1 MTSPRDVNLWTSAEH
16 ALEYLRRADTMPHR
30 VEGEAA
36 LLEFLPA
43 GAQDILDLGSGGG
56 RLLALAMAARPGARF
71 VAMDISPTMLE
82 VLGKRFAGDDR
93 VRIIAHDFA
102 HPLPPLGRLDCV
114 ISSFSIHHVADER
127 KRTLYTEVFDL
138 LEPGGV
144 FCNLEHVS
152 SPTTPLHLEFLR
164 RLGLSTE
171 TEDPSN
177 KLLDVE
183 TQLCWLREIGFAEVD
198 CHWKW
203 RELALLAGVKPS
215 ANHGNSAGTPR
226 LRP

>member
-1 MTSPRDVNLWTSAEH
+1 MTSPPDVNLWTSAEH
-16 ALEYLRRADTMPHR
+16 ALEYLRRADTIPHR

-43 GAQDILDLGSGGG
+43 DAQEVLDLGSGGG
-56 RLLALAMAARPGARF
+56 RLLALAMAARPRARF

-102 HPLPPLGRLDCV
+102 KPLPPMGRFDCV
-114 ISSFSIHHVADER
+114 ISSFSIHHVVDER
-127 KRTLYTEVFDL
+127 KRALYAEVFDL
-138 LEPGGV
+138 LRPGGV
-144 FCNLEHVS
+144 LCNLEHVS
-152 SPTTPLHLEFLR
+152 SPTTPPHLEFLR
-164 RLGLSTE
+164 RLGLSLE

-177 KLLDVE
+177 KLLDVD
-183 TQLCWLREIGFAEVD
+183 TQLRWLREIGFAEVD

-203 RELALLAGVKPS
+203 RELALLAGVKPVVRS
-215 ANHGNSAGTPR
+215 LQRTAPHPQ
-226 LRP
+226 